1 LSLGAADVAFAAGI
15 AEGVG
20 DGAGDVAIGDLPSE
34 VKARLSSVVMASR
47 MTGTGCCGR
56 AAEGRMSSVRAAVAG
71 AR

>member
-1 LSLGAADVAFAAGI
+1 
-15 AEGVG
+15 
-20 DGAGDVAIGDLPSE
+20 LPSE